1 MSFMDGKPIEGSL
14 EVTEESTEVLK
25 KLYAIPDD
33 IRKKAADVYNYMV
46 RSYCR
51 RMVFQ
56 FESGTKFIMEID
68 CSEWKNIPIRE
79 LEEVLKGGTN
89 ESNRTDLEV

>member
-14 EVTEESTEVLK
+14 EITEESTEVLK

-46 RSYCR
+46 RSYCK

-56 FESGTKFIMEID
+56 FASGTKFIMEID

-79 LEEVLKGGTN
+79 LEEVLKGEAN
-89 ESNRTDLEV
+89 ESN

>member
-1 MSFMDGKPIEGSL
+1 MSIMDGKPIEGSL
-14 EVTEESTEVLK
+14 ELTEESTEVLK
-25 KLYAIPDD
+25 KLYKFPDD
-33 IRKKAADVYNYMV
+33 IKKKVVDVYNYMA
-46 RSYCR
+46 RSRCG

-79 LEEVLKGGTN
+79 LEEVLKGGAD
-89 ESNRTDLEV
+89 ESN

>member
-14 EVTEESTEVLK
+14 ELTEESTLELK
-25 KLYAIPDD
+25 KLFEIPDD
-33 IRKKAADVYNYMV
+33 IRKKAVDVYNYMA
-46 RSYCR
+46 RSQCG

-56 FESGTKFIMEID
+56 FESGIRFIMEID
-68 CSEWKNIPIRE
+68 TDQWKDVPRIN
-79 LEEVLKGGTN
+79 LDEVLKGGAN